1 MSLCFFVRVS
11 SCFFVA
17 GVFGVLGQAEFKD
30 AFSMALYK
38 RSKRGWD
45 VNVNYNI
52 HNNLNLDC

>member
-1 MSLCFFVRVS
+1 MSLCFFA
-11 SCFFVA
+11 A